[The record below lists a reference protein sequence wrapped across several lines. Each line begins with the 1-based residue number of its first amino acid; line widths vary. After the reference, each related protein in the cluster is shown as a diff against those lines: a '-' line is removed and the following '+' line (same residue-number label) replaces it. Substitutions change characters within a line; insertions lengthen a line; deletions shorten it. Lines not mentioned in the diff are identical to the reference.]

1 MLRQLGIGVVH
12 RRLAEHG
19 ADALVKQSLVDALHV
34 VAVEQAQ
41 AGERPDAQQAGELV
55 LQAVC
60 LDVKAGMPAFASSS
74 TMPRASGSSC
84 ATTT

>member
-19 ADALVKQSLVDALHV
+19 ADALVKQHLVDALHV

-60 LDVKAGMPAFASSS
+60 LDVKAGLFFHIN
-74 TMPRASGSSC
+74 TIDHG
-84 ATTT
+84 